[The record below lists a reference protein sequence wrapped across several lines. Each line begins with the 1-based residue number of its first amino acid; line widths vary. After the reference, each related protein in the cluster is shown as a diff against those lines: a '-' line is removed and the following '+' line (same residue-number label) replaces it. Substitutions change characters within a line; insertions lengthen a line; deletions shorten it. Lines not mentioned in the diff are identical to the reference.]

1 LLIWPGTG
9 RGQRSRNAIQNKQ
22 FSFTAPNGEK
32 ITIKARRAGIGYSI
46 DIIADGNLS
55 RYKVGRNK
63 LMFPDEAIETAYAKW
78 VKANAQ

>member
-1 LLIWPGTG
+1 MQFKT
-9 RGQRSRNAIQNKQ
+9 KQ

-55 RYKVGRNK
+55 RYKIGRNK